1 MDNLNIQYIEGF
13 AVQLVGYKI
22 WAIDEFAIAQCYLIE
37 GDTQAVLID
46 TGLGQGDL
54 RSVVDRL
61 TDKPYIIINTHG
73 HSDHIGG
80 NDEFSDHSIYMHMQD
95 DCISHLEN
103 LSEEERLKSFK
114 KSFNEPGFYGKKEYD
129 MSRQYRK
136 FTYSNVCEGQVFDLG
151 GRTLEV
157 IATPGH
163 TRGSIVLFDKENRCL
178 FSGDTVVSTPILIF
192 NGLNSTTV
200 EEYIKMQKE
209 VPLQEDFLQYWEN
222 TEKAPVSILCSGFDA
237 IIDTGLFQKKLDR
250 LKTFIERIL
259 KKDPSVI
266 LYMESAFYMNSQV
279 KTMFFESISGYGAV
293 IGMNEEELTAQLE
306 CLGMEIC
313 NERPD
318 EIISGLNLLLDRFSA
333 RGVVLHTKDYSV
345 YYGAE
350 LKGIDIESGLT
361 MGNLMSATR
370 ARIGHYGTRDECC
383 KTLELELSERGLQ
396 MYDIFAKLP
405 LRKFCCVVPTRYMEY
420 PKYTIGL
427 GDTFVAGVHTCFI
440 QRTRA

>member
-1 MDNLNIQYIEGF
+1 MDNLNIQYIERF

-163 TRGSIVLFDKENRCL
+163 TRGSIVLFDMR
-178 FSGDTVVSTPILIF
+178 
-192 NGLNSTTV
+192 
-200 EEYIKMQKE
+200 
-209 VPLQEDFLQYWEN
+209 
-222 TEKAPVSILCSGFDA
+222 
-237 IIDTGLFQKKLDR
+237 
-250 LKTFIERIL
+250 
-259 KKDPSVI
+259 
-266 LYMESAFYMNSQV
+266 
-279 KTMFFESISGYGAV
+279 
-293 IGMNEEELTAQLE
+293 
-306 CLGMEIC
+306 
-313 NERPD
+313 
-318 EIISGLNLLLDRFSA
+318 LLLAIFFTCIRRRQLYTDLGCGLLYVR
-333 RGVVLHTKDYSV
+333 RG
-345 YYGAE
+345 GFA
-350 LKGIDIESGLT
+350 
-361 MGNLMSATR
+361 
-370 ARIGHYGTRDECC
+370 CC
-383 KTLELELSERGLQ
+383 CLLQ
-396 MYDIFAKLP
+396 SLF
-405 LRKFCCVVPTRYMEY
+405 
-420 PKYTIGL
+420 
-427 GDTFVAGVHTCFI
+427 
-440 QRTRA
+440 

>member
-1 MDNLNIQYIEGF
+1 MDNLNIQYIERF

-163 TRGSIVLFDKENRCL
+163 TRGSIVLFDKEDRCL

-200 EEYIKMQKE
+200 EEFHKSLCKLKQLREKIDLIYPGHYLRPIGTTYIDE
-209 VPLQEDFLQYWEN
+209 LWEL
-222 TEKAPVSILCSGFDA
+222 SRMICSGEA
-237 IIDTGLFQKKLDR
+237 
-250 LKTFIERIL
+250 
-259 KKDPSVI
+259 SN
-266 LYMESAFYMNSQV
+266 SAFDLSHMTSEKTVISQYRQSSIAYTV
-279 KTMFFESISGYGAV
+279 DCIFER
-293 IGMNEEELTAQLE
+293 E
-306 CLGMEIC
+306 
-313 NERPD
+313 
-318 EIISGLNLLLDRFSA
+318 
-333 RGVVLHTKDYSV
+333 
-345 YYGAE
+345 
-350 LKGIDIESGLT
+350 
-361 MGNLMSATR
+361 
-370 ARIGHYGTRDECC
+370 
-383 KTLELELSERGLQ
+383 
-396 MYDIFAKLP
+396 
-405 LRKFCCVVPTRYMEY
+405 
-420 PKYTIGL
+420 
-427 GDTFVAGVHTCFI
+427 
-440 QRTRA
+440 